1 MNNTQ
6 RLFLTAEL
14 LTALWLTS
22 CVRPEPQAIN
32 TSEPAEQPGEVAPGD
47 GVIQLPND
55 AEPAQ
60 PEIVVTAA
68 AEEPLEAEPT
78 EAPYYETTNY
88 IRDAIPTTVT
98 VLGFETNRMVVS
110 DIAVSQL
117 LSFAEYIAGYNVFT
131 EEGSG
136 GLEGALPVLRST
148 SNLPVTVRFNN
159 TDLINKTIEDLE
171 IPFAGASTEAMQEV
185 YENAVVVSVPVS
197 ANTSDLE
204 VNFQAATQLFIAVL
218 ETNVEDGARNE
229 KLSRHMAES
238 LGLAYACAKKGM
250 SYEDYSKW
258 YRIGAQQAGITDGSQ
273 IAVTAAT
280 YTELGYM
287 PAIVTLTP

>member
-1 MNNTQ
+1 MNRAQ
-6 RLFLTAEL
+6 KILLAGEL
-14 LTALWLTS
+14 ILIGATVA
-22 CVRPEPQAIN
+22 CVRPEPQAID
-32 TSEPAEQPGEVAPGD
+32 TSEPEEQPGEAAPGD
-47 GVIQLPND
+47 GVIQLPNA

-68 AEEPLEAEPT
+68 TEEPLEAEPT

-88 IRDAIPTTVT
+88 IRNAIPTTVT
-98 VLGFETNRMVVS
+98 VLGFETNRMFVS
-110 DIAVSQL
+110 DIAASQL

-131 EEGSG
+131 EDGSG

-171 IPFAGASTEAMQEV
+171 IPFAEASTEAVQDV
-185 YENAVVVSVPVS
+185 YENAVVISVPVS
-197 ANTSDLE
+197 AGTSDLE
-204 VNFQAATQLFIAVL
+204 VNFQTATQLFIAVL

-287 PAIVTLTP
+287 PAIITLTP